1 MNHSSI
7 AILSA
12 GLLLIAN
19 IAYAQ
24 LDVDDADSLRFQ
36 TFHDKK
42 SSSIQLYDTKKG
54 GLKIGENPDAK
65 KIYEE
70 QPTSKTTSTSTNSA
84 AQNTGSPEQTIDSS
98 KDSVKLPT
106 GEKGQRFEIR
116 ERYAIGFSNT
126 TPYSI
131 ITVIE
136 PLHQKMSSVCSNGWE
151 IIREFYLPVEK
162 EFYKHYEFECL

>member
-1 MNHSSI
+1 MNPSII

-19 IAYAQ
+19 TASAQ

-42 SSSIQLYDTKKG
+42 ASSIQLYDGKKG

-65 KIYEE
+65 KIYEDK
-70 QPTSKTTSTSTNSA
+70 PAPKTTPSSTNDNASS
-84 AQNTGSPEQTIDSS
+84 TGTEQAIDSD
-98 KDSVKLPT
+98 KDSMKLPT

-151 IIREFYLPVEK
+151 IIREFYMPVEK
-162 EFYKHYEFECL
+162 DFYKHYEFECL